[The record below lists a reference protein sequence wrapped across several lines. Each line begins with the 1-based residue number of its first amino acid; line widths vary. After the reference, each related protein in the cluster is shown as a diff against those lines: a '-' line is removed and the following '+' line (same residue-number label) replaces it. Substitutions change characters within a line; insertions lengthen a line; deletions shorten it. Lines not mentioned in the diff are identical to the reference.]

1 MACCRSVGY
10 SRIPTGM
17 QGRGNLV
24 WYKMRS
30 TACLVLLLLVC
41 ETTASAYEEKNFFC
55 PQIKDDSDEPVI
67 APTSVCDGT
76 VDCDPPSAD
85 DSSSNLFDES
95 PEICAPPSYL
105 EKNVTLKSRDVTSTS
120 AKVSWSAV
128 TQFVSDHKL
137 KLAGYFFSG
146 KSAPHSFQNTV
157 SARLN
162 SYQLQWLKPWT
173 EYTLV
178 LRPFYTVSGKHER
191 EYKLGRAA
199 SATLKTLSSEPEL
212 PGLVSV
218 LASQER
224 NLLLSIVGP
233 SAWNSN
239 PAGFH
244 VRWQATTES
253 QGPRGELDIG
263 LPADWSPE
271 ENVLNATLP
280 LKGGI
285 DYHLFV
291 SAVGSGD
298 SEQTLRG
305 PEVQLNASVP
315 LDSYELSATAIDY
328 SRAVV
333 SWRSSERA
341 DIFKVTVFIDEGEE
355 NWRAY
360 TTRVFEGTGKVTS
373 RYSAII
379 TELQPWKF
387 YMVRLEGCIAE
398 NCSGALNTTFSTLP
412 EQFPSPSI
420 IRVEATD
427 TSSFELAWVFPEP
440 DRRVF
445 NGFRVRYCPKN
456 VDSCFLIYTKDTTLK
471 VNGLE
476 PGSVISIDVRAQFI
490 STRGRL
496 LLGPPGTATVST
508 WTNVPVAELFNEAII
523 RGTTDAVLL
532 SWRCSNSSFDHLQY
546 KTTERGQWTTCD
558 ESANCEATVNHGR
571 TRVFTSGDLIL
582 TQQSLRDYVWVR
594 CCNNHGCG
602 NPDHV
607 TVRSDSVGH
616 PSITAATVIPDKQSA
631 VVKFVPR
638 RESSYE
644 GFEVKWRCNGDKE
657 ATSNYEFSK
666 REFCNPCPH
675 FHGRIR
681 MQETTINGLPTNA
694 EECEFFVSIFQD
706 IDGRRYYSSPLQAVQ
721 A

>member
-341 DIFKVTVFIDEGEE
+341 DIFKVTVFIDEASFQGEE

-412 EQFPSPSI
+412 E
-420 IRVEATD
+420 
-427 TSSFELAWVFPEP
+427 L
-440 DRRVF
+440 
-445 NGFRVRYCPKN
+445 
-456 VDSCFLIYTKDTTLK
+456 
-471 VNGLE
+471 
-476 PGSVISIDVRAQFI
+476 
-490 STRGRL
+490 
-496 LLGPPGTATVST
+496 
-508 WTNVPVAELFNEAII
+508 PVAELFNEAII